1 VSHQRLVS
9 LSLNPFF
16 FPYFHYIKNMIA
28 GPVTVILGTWEME
41 IGSWLEVGTSKVS
54 KTLFQK
60 QAGYHDAFL

>member
-1 VSHQRLVS
+1 
-9 LSLNPFF
+9 
-16 FPYFHYIKNMIA
+16 
-28 GPVTVILGTWEME
+28 VTVILGTWEME